1 MTNYTKVVVV
11 LALLFIVGGCASK
24 PIALP
29 DYSYGKDAINIS
41 LHGADRLNVYQG
53 VPHTLLV
60 CLYQL
65 KDLTAYNQLVGKKN
79 GLYKLLRGQ
88 KFDPSVTYS
97 EKIILHPG
105 TDKQLTLDRAEG
117 TKYLAVVTG
126 YYSMS
131 PEKMTKVFDIPV
143 ALESKSTFSFSKI
156 KVVKDID
163 VSLSFDATQIQ

>member
-1 MTNYTKVVVV
+1 MAKHTKVIV
-11 LALLFIVGGCASK
+11 ALVFLFLIGGCASK
-24 PIALP
+24 PVPPP

-41 LHGADRLNVYQG
+41 LHAASELNVYQG

-60 CLYQL
+60 CVYQL
-65 KDLTAYNQLVGKKN
+65 KDRTAYNQLVGKKN
-79 GLYKLLRGQ
+79 GLYQLLRGQ

-97 EKIILHPG
+97 EKIIMHPG
-105 TDKQLTLDRAEG
+105 TDKQLVLDRAEG

-143 ALESKSTFSFSKI
+143 ALESEGPFSMSKVN
-156 KVVKDID
+156 VVKDID
-163 VSLSFDATQIQ
+163 VSLTFGAERIQ